1 MYCTQTCAT
10 APVPST
16 STDTQGQPRLVT
28 AKAVRFVFGAR
39 LSSLSTATGQF
50 PLALAQPSSPF
61 SLLFRHIDGAYGP
74 DAEPPAL
81 GFSQV
86 QTLGERV
93 GAPFDR
99 VGQ

>member
-1 MYCTQTCAT
+1 
-10 APVPST
+10 
-16 STDTQGQPRLVT
+16 
-28 AKAVRFVFGAR
+28 
-39 LSSLSTATGQF
+39 
-50 PLALAQPSSPF
+50 LALAQPSSPF